1 MATNKQRNEWEAI
14 ILADRPDINPWIL
27 KNLLD
32 VCCSDGGKETLQS
45 LVKDDMKQARKG
57 KVPIKPT
64 MPSVM
69 DGVTVSEW
77 NDSWEARAREIADK
91 VGARVLTDEEAAR
104 IRGEQSAVTIP
115 NVIVED
121 LP

>member
-1 MATNKQRNEWEAI
+1 MATNKQRNEWEAT

-32 VCCSDGGKETLQS
+32 VYCAEGGKETLQS

-57 KVPIKPT
+57 KTPIKPT

-91 VGARVLTDEEAAR
+91 VGARVLTDEEASR
-104 IRGEQSAVTIP
+104 IRGEQSKTIP